1 MVIDAP
7 IKRIAAVSVSRVF
20 DCILV
25 VSVIVV
31 ANLLYQTN
39 EKKSRRDDKIIS
51 EHRKSTPRGVLFCR
65 EKIFLFFP
73 KKLRKSLDF
82 IGK

>member
-31 ANLLYQTN
+31 ANLLYQTS
-39 EKKSRRDDKIIS
+39 EKKSRRGDELS
-51 EHRKSTPRGVLFCR
+51 N
-65 EKIFLFFP
+65 
-73 KKLRKSLDF
+73 
-82 IGK
+82 

>member
-1 MVIDAP
+1 MGIDAP

-31 ANLLYQTN
+31 ANLLYQTS
-39 EKKSRRDDKIIS
+39 EKKSRRGYKIIS
-51 EHRKSTPRGVLFCR
+51 EHRESTPREVLFCR

-73 KKLRKSLDF
+73 KKLCKSLD
-82 IGK
+82 IS

>member
-7 IKRIAAVSVSRVF
+7 IKRIAAVSVSSVF

-31 ANLLYQTN
+31 ANLLYQTS
-39 EKKSRRDDKIIS
+39 EKKSRRGYKIIS
-51 EHRKSTPRGVLFCR
+51 EHRESTPREVLFCR

-73 KKLRKSLDF
+73 KKLCKSLD
-82 IGK
+82 IS